1 MTTTTNRSRSNG
13 HTAGIQEAEQ
23 LPPHNYDAEEALLG
37 SIMIDADRIAELE
50 LLPEAFFDGFNRA
63 TFKAMKKIQGAR
75 QPIDFITVADEM
87 RGKGIEDDGR
97 LIGLL
102 TAVPTSIN
110 ILGYETIIR
119 DLYNKRQLIAL
130 AGRMATNA
138 FDTEESTDGII
149 SDTLERV
156 RSIGADNDN
165 ESPQSSYDVSVQVL
179 ETLSERR
186 TDKEAR
192 ERAGLRT
199 GFIDL
204 DRLLQGISPG
214 SLVVCAAR
222 PGMGKSV
229 LEQSVRL
236 NVAKSGKRVAAFNLE
251 MTAEQL
257 TIRALS
263 SRMQVDFKS
272 IEHPFGLTDQYWELL
287 NKAIGE
293 LSILPMFVDTSAS
306 LSIAQLE
313 SKAHRLFSE
322 HGHFDLITVDYLQLM
337 RGREGERNRVLEVGQ
352 ISRGMKKL
360 AKELN
365 TVVWS
370 NAQVNRGVENRAIK
384 KPTLPDLRESGDIE
398 QDADI
403 VMFIYRDEYYNSET
417 DRANIAEIDI
427 AKNRNGELGQIDLFF
442 NGKKMLFRNLTR
454 GNVEL

>member
-1 MTTTTNRSRSNG
+1 MNTTTDRSRSNG
-13 HTAGIQEAEQ
+13 HTAGVQEVEQ

-63 TFKAMKKIQGAR
+63 TFKAMKKIQAAK

-87 RGKGIEDDGR
+87 RGNGIEDDGR

-110 ILGYETIIR
+110 ILGYETIVS
-119 DLYNKRQLIAL
+119 DLYNKRQIIAL

-149 SDTLERV
+149 ADTLERV
-156 RSIGADNDN
+156 RSIGADSDK

-186 TDKEAR
+186 TDKDAR
-192 ERAGLRT
+192 EKAGLRT

-214 SLVVCAAR
+214 SLVICAAR

-251 MTAEQL
+251 MTSEQL

-263 SRMQVDFKS
+263 SRMQIDFKS

-287 NKAIGE
+287 NKSIGE
-293 LSILPMFVDTSAS
+293 LSVLPMFVDTSAS

-337 RGREGERNRVLEVGQ
+337 RGREGERNRVLEIGQ

-360 AKELN
+360 AKELG

-370 NAQVNRGVENRAIK
+370 NAQVNRGVESRAIR
-384 KPTLPDLRESGDIE
+384 KPTLSDLRESGDIE

-417 DRANIAEIDI
+417 ERANIAEIDI
-427 AKNRNGELGQIDLFF
+427 AKNRNGSLGQIDLYF
-442 NGKKMLFRNLTR
+442 NGKKMMFRDLTR
-454 GNVEL
+454 GNVNL